1 MIPDAASR
9 QEIRLAPILAT
20 ELSTLAAVYATVNPR
35 LFSLRI
41 WLVSIALASTWNL
54 CTNYA
59 LTDPWMNTFNFGI
72 CVAGFTTFMKLV
84 EITVLHK
91 PPKYNG
97 GVPCS
102 EPSFLCARCLKNSIS
117 YMLDIKCMYWENDSL
132 CPVPS
137 DDRGDASH
145 LQFYTHTFLLFIKHL
160 LICDTLHTI
169 IESIGTLGTPQG
181 DTIFRR
187 TFAITKNLKLSVPH
201 PAISAVYIAFM
212 VGVFI
217 WHFMSTVHCLCTLF
231 TAPLACLPPSISPYS
246 RPAAVLK
253 KEWPPLFDNPLA
265 ATSVRDFWSRRWH
278 ACFRRNFFI
287 TGAKPGAIVGESIG
301 SLAGSMADTIV
312 PSGLESGKSNVRFKH
327 SAKVLG
333 KRVGGV
339 MGVFL
344 MSGLLHD
351 FGMWGMGQGMDFRRV
366 TGYFLVQGVGLIAE
380 NALGLGIPEKQNN
393 KQDARSING
402 SARNTDGK
410 SMVARSGQYQQTTS
424 TTFRYWL
431 VKLWVVSWVV
441 VPATMM
447 VEAWLQR
454 GLGGVVLWPHS
465 LSPARWML
473 KLWNEFAFK

>member
-72 CVAGFTTFMKLV
+72 CVAGFTTFMKLI

-301 SLAGSMADTIV
+301 SLAGSMADTI
-312 PSGLESGKSNVRFKH
+312 
-327 SAKVLG
+327 
-333 KRVGGV
+333 RVGGV

-351 FGMWGMGQGMDFRRV
+351 FGMWEWDKEWTFGVLPGTFLFR
-366 TGYFLVQGVGLIAE
+366 
-380 NALGLGIPEKQNN
+380 
-393 KQDARSING
+393 
-402 SARNTDGK
+402 
-410 SMVARSGQYQQTTS
+410 
-424 TTFRYWL
+424 
-431 VKLWVVSWVV
+431 
-441 VPATMM
+441 
-447 VEAWLQR
+447 AW
-454 GLGGVVLWPHS
+454 
-465 LSPARWML
+465 A
-473 KLWNEFAFK
+473 